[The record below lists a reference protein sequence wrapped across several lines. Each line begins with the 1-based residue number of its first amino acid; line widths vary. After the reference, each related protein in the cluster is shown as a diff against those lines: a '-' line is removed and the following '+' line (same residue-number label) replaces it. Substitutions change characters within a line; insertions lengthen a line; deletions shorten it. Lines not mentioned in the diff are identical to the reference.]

1 MISQRLTKPPCSLC
15 GSKKNTN
22 WHHLVYSPVQVMIP
36 LCHSCHMKVH
46 KNVGFPKIPW
56 KHIVL
61 ALEDDVYEK
70 LKELKG
76 DRSWEQFLVEP
87 HIKKEEDA

>member
-1 MISQRLTKPPCSLC
+1 
-15 GSKKNTN
+15 
-22 WHHLVYSPVQVMIP
+22 
-36 LCHSCHMKVH
+36 MKVH